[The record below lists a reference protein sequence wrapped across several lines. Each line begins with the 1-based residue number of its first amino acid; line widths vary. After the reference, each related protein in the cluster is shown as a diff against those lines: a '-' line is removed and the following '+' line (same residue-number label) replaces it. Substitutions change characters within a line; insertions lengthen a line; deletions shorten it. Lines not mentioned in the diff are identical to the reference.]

1 MSFLLAIL
9 WVIFAALICWQLL
22 RWLPAGADKY
32 NPLPYIIALLPLATY
47 VAEALFFVSLGASLW
62 NYFYAP
68 NLAQS
73 YNFAK
78 SYAYLCIAYAVLF
91 LISLKSYSPYWF
103 GRFRSARKQTPENL
117 PANVPQQR
125 KSSDKRQKIYRQMFH
140 NNANPATNARKFT
153 GKCSTTTPIQRQTPE
168 NLPANVPQQRQSSD
182 KRQRTYR
189 QMFQN
194 NANPATKAGKNSGKC
209 STKQPK
215 QRQTPENLPANVPNT
230 SQSSY
235 IFRKNQPLE
244 IRVMTLNCRYG
255 KASATQIIET
265 AKKYSVNTL
274 LLQELS
280 ESLVKNLEKLG
291 IYEIFPTSCVGARSE
306 HNNGGFNAIFTQYS
320 AISTCNNSVKI
331 EAASVPSVTARLD
344 FDASA
349 NVFVKFAS
357 AHPKSPM
364 RGCKAWSEGIR
375 ALANLID
382 SAETYETDETT
393 ETAENPK
400 SSESATLTILTG
412 DLNSAIDHPS
422 FRTLIKAGFTDS
434 AITLGRRLRT
444 WPTWLK
450 WPNLTLDYV
459 LFCAKNCRAQA
470 EWQQNVE
477 IAGTDHLAYIAAIAL
492 YPLHS
497 PTYSPLHSPTYS
509 ID

>member
-9 WVIFAALICWQLL
+9 WVIFAALLCWQLL

-47 VAEALFFVSLGASLW
+47 VVGALLFFSILATEWQVLYASK
-62 NYFYAP
+62 NP
-68 NLAQS
+68 QS

-91 LISLKSYSPYWF
+91 LISLKSYASYWF
-103 GRFRSARKQTPENL
+103 GRFRSAQLHLPEN
-117 PANVPQQR
+117 
-125 KSSDKRQKIYRQMFH
+125 SRQMFH
-140 NNANPATNARKFT
+140 INAETATNSGEK
-153 GKCSTTTPIQRQTPE
+153 TPG
-168 NLPANVPQQRQSSD
+168 NVPQNH
-182 KRQRTYR
+182 
-189 QMFQN
+189 QN
-194 NANPATKAGKNSGKC
+194 SYICRKIPGKC
-209 STKQPK
+209 STKQP
-215 QRQTPENLPANVPNT
+215 QQLHSPENSRQMFHINAETATFSGEKTPGNVPQNH
-230 SQSSY
+230 QNSY
-235 IFRKNQPLE
+235 ICRKIPGKCSKKQPKE

-255 KASATQIIET
+255 KANASQIIET
-265 AKKYSVNTL
+265 AKKYNVNTL

-291 IYEIFPTSCVGARSE
+291 ICEIFPTFCVGAKSE

-331 EAASVPSVTARLD
+331 EAASVPSVTTRLD
-344 FDASA
+344 FDKLDFYASA

-375 ALANLID
+375 ALANLIENAETCET
-382 SAETYETDETT
+382 AETYATAKTT
-393 ETAENPK
+393 ATAENPK

-412 DLNSAIDHPS
+412 DLNSTIDHPS
-422 FRTLIKAGFTDS
+422 FRTLIKAGFADS
-434 AITLGRRLRT
+434 AISLRYRLRT

-450 WPNLTLDYV
+450 WPNLTLDHV
-459 LFCAKNCRAQA
+459 LFCAKNCRAKA
-470 EWQQNVE
+470 VRQQNVE
-477 IAGTDHLAYIAAIAL
+477 IDGTDHLAYIAAIAL
-492 YPLHS
+492 YP
-497 PTYSPLHSPTYS
+497 TYSPTFSPIHS

>member
-9 WVIFAALICWQLL
+9 WVIFAALLCWQLL

-47 VAEALFFVSLGASLW
+47 VVGALLFFSILATEWQVLYASK
-62 NYFYAP
+62 NP
-68 NLAQS
+68 QS

-91 LISLKSYSPYWF
+91 LISLKSYASYWF
-103 GRFRSARKQTPENL
+103 GRFRSAQLHLPEN
-117 PANVPQQR
+117 
-125 KSSDKRQKIYRQMFH
+125 SRQMFH
-140 NNANPATNARKFT
+140 INAETATFSGEKTPGNVPQNHQNSYICRKIP
-153 GKCSTTTPIQRQTPE
+153 GKCS
-168 NLPANVPQQRQSSD
+168 
-182 KRQRTYR
+182 K
-189 QMFQN
+189 
-194 NANPATKAGKNSGKC
+194 
-209 STKQPK
+209 KQPK
-215 QRQTPENLPANVPNT
+215 
-230 SQSSY
+230 
-235 IFRKNQPLE
+235 E

-255 KASATQIIET
+255 KANASQIIET
-265 AKKYSVNTL
+265 AKKYNVNTL

-291 IYEIFPTSCVGARSE
+291 ICEIFPTFCVGAKSE

-331 EAASVPSVTARLD
+331 EAASVPSVTTRLD
-344 FDASA
+344 FDKLDFYASA

-375 ALANLID
+375 ALANLIENAETCET
-382 SAETYETDETT
+382 AETYATAKTT
-393 ETAENPK
+393 ATAENPK

-412 DLNSAIDHPS
+412 DLNSTIDHPS
-422 FRTLIKAGFTDS
+422 FRTLIKAGFADS
-434 AITLGRRLRT
+434 AISLRYRLRT

-450 WPNLTLDYV
+450 WPNLTLDHV
-459 LFCAKNCRAQA
+459 LFCAKNCRAKA
-470 EWQQNVE
+470 VRQQNVE
-477 IAGTDHLAYIAAIAL
+477 IDGTDHLAYIAAIAL
-492 YPLHS
+492 YP
-497 PTYSPLHSPTYS
+497 TYSPTFSPIHS